1 MYFSGDCLL
10 FLYENVTMQEGTI
23 TFSYY
28 VSGVEGK
35 IIRNYI
41 GVLVHNQHHI

>member
-28 VSGVEGK
+28 VSG
-35 IIRNYI
+35 
-41 GVLVHNQHHI
+41 